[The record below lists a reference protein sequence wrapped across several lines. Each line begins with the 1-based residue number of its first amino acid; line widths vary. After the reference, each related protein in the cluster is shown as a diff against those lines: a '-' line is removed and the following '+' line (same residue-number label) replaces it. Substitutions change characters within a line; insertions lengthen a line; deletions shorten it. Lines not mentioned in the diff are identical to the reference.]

1 MRGVCPAAGPR
12 LRELVAF
19 LRGLKE
25 SSGLTYEEMARRTGS
40 GPLYCGASTLAEAAS
55 GSRVPRWKAVDAYAR
70 GAGYVAPRSRRG
82 RGWALWRAA
91 AAEAGHSRVVGRG
104 RRLREVRT
112 VEHFGE
118 YLSRLR
124 DRSGLSLGLLEMVTE
139 DEGLRVPRST
149 CDLILKGRVLATGH
163 QLAVLL
169 AAFGVKDVKVASI
182 QATRDRLAM
191 PRSGGSWLV
200 APADVG
206 YVCLDGHPA
215 VEAYLERM
223 QRDEEIKRRTGQLA
237 EDEDYND
244 WRLERTLRGASRF
257 MELDD
262 DEIERMQQEAEEAA
276 RRAGYEPGALRAEL
290 EAMAARARPVG
301 D

>member
-1 MRGVCPAAGPR
+1 MEGRGCLCPGRRLRGPAGP
-12 LRELVAF
+12 
-19 LRGLKE
+19 
-25 SSGLTYEEMARRTGS
+25 TGQ
-40 GPLYCGASTLAEAAS
+40 
-55 GSRVPRWKAVDAYAR
+55 
-70 GAGYVAPRSRRG
+70 
-82 RGWALWRAA
+82 GWALWRAA

-139 DEGLRVPRST
+139 DEGLRVPWST
-149 CDLILKGRVLATGH
+149 CDLILKGRVLTTGH

-169 AAFGVKDVKVASI
+169 AAFGVKDVQVASI
-182 QATRDRLAM
+182 QAMRDRLAV
-191 PRSGGSWLV
+191 PRGGGSRLV

-206 YVCLDGHPA
+206 YVCLDGRPA
-215 VEAYLERM
+215 VEAYLKRM

-237 EDEDYND
+237 EDQDYDD
-244 WRLERTLRGASRF
+244 WRLKRTLRGASRF

-262 DEIERMQQEAEEAA
+262 DEIERMEQEAEEAA

-290 EAMAARARPVG
+290 GAMAARARPAGGLDLRSAVVWASPFRLVEWG
-301 D
+301 HAR